1 MVKTKRSFQALA
13 EFLLGNLLLV
23 NDLKEAIKGTNLA
36 GWNTVDLSG
45 DYFGKNMILWTPDKS
60 GKGVVGRREKIEHL
74 QREIDVLGKKA
85 ESLKNKILFIIPTFY
100 LIQIFMWNLKECRYI
115 LCPYCICI
123 CGCSSAEIILDKKQ
137 KLLLK

>member
-1 MVKTKRSFQALA
+1 MKTKRSYQALA

-60 GKGVVGRREKIEHL
+60 GKVFVGRREKIEHL
-74 QREIDVLGKKA
+74 QREIDELGKKA
-85 ESLKNKILFIIPTFY
+85 ESLKNKILFNEDDIT
-100 LIQIFMWNLKECRYI
+100 
-115 LCPYCICI
+115 
-123 CGCSSAEIILDKKQ
+123 
-137 KLLLK
+137 